1 MPGLAESLGMVRMNS
16 RQTVWSAALGALGAA
31 ALLSGAPSAAAEPA
45 PVPPPPV
52 PAPVL
57 PAPAP
62 APVGPAPVL
71 ASAPVAPVAPVAPD
85 QPPAPV
91 QHLASPE
98 NLPPGAS
105 LTPTG
110 PQQGNGMSYLR
121 ELWHAVQTQE
131 VSKADAVLLLTQRP
145 MNADTPPPMG
155 VPAGPQAPLPQAPL
169 PPAAPLPPGET
180 LPAPVAAP
188 APAPAPPVG

>member
-1 MPGLAESLGMVRMNS
+1 LA
-16 RQTVWSAALGALGAA
+16 A
-31 ALLSGAPSAAAEPA
+31 
-45 PVPPPPV
+45 
-52 PAPVL
+52 

-62 APVGPAPVL
+62 AGAEQPL
-71 ASAPVAPVAPVAPD
+71 
-85 QPPAPV
+85 PPASV

-155 VPAGPQAPLPQAPL
+155 VPAGPQAPLP
-169 PPAAPLPPGET
+169 PAAPLPVP
-180 LPAPVAAP
+180 PAPELAP